1 MASDSRS
8 TLGDRLK
15 SLWNTY
21 GLEVLKFGTVGGA
34 AFLVNAAVVWALML
48 GPFENAHTKAKVI
61 ASVVATIFAWIMNRL
76 WTFREDRSENWKREG
91 IEFAFVNIL
100 GILVEAGCVFFINYV
115 LGLRS
120 PEASFISGT
129 IIGTALGTILRYFL
143 YRFWVY
149 GKHRKQVDE
158 GDATEHE
165 ELGYIL
171 NQATGVLTGSVP
183 VVDPAAQAQRSQQNV
198 EITDVD
204 KPSTGKRS

>member
-100 GILVEAGCVFFINYV
+100 GI
-115 LGLRS
+115 
-120 PEASFISGT
+120 
-129 IIGTALGTILRYFL
+129 
-143 YRFWVY
+143 
-149 GKHRKQVDE
+149 
-158 GDATEHE
+158 
-165 ELGYIL
+165 
-171 NQATGVLTGSVP
+171 
-183 VVDPAAQAQRSQQNV
+183 
-198 EITDVD
+198 
-204 KPSTGKRS
+204 

>member
-1 MASDSRS
+1 MASDSHS

-91 IEFAFVNIL
+91 IEFALVNIL
-100 GILVEAGCVFFINYV
+100 GILVEAGCVFFTNSSTV
-115 LGLRS
+115 
-120 PEASFISGT
+120 SGFT
-129 IIGTALGTILRYFL
+129 VSTVNR
-143 YRFWVY
+143 WM
-149 GKHRKQVDE
+149 K
-158 GDATEHE
+158 
-165 ELGYIL
+165 
-171 NQATGVLTGSVP
+171 GSL
-183 VVDPAAQAQRSQQNV
+183 
-198 EITDVD
+198 
-204 KPSTGKRS
+204 PSTKNWGTF